1 MASTEFQC
9 IILDILKSLC
19 DERADVHGRKT
30 EKKTST
36 HLNGIKNRQHREH
49 W

>member
-30 EKKTST
+30 EKKQV
-36 HLNGIKNRQHREH
+36 HI
-49 W
+49 